1 MFRKADRLSCPRTLG
16 ARRRCTFWSSTFPF
30 LASTANTGCSLGLR
44 SPPSLF
50 SSPSAPAA
58 RIDFQSFDSC
68 AGSLI
73 LSDATRNL
81 AMRHRPNE
89 LAELAMKSVTIAA
102 IVLAC
107 AISAGEVANA
117 QSALPGQLQPCMA
130 RVVYSEELPFAPI
143 DSWLVKVTL
152 QVIPRSGAA
161 YFTTLQERMP
171 WQGPPPRRGQ
181 AYRVWCDPAN
191 PNHLQLASGAVGK
204 SAF

>member
-1 MFRKADRLSCPRTLG
+1 
-16 ARRRCTFWSSTFPF
+16 
-30 LASTANTGCSLGLR
+30 
-44 SPPSLF
+44 
-50 SSPSAPAA
+50 
-58 RIDFQSFDSC
+58 
-68 AGSLI
+68 
-73 LSDATRNL
+73 
-81 AMRHRPNE
+81 
-89 LAELAMKSVTIAA
+89 MKSVTIAA

-152 QVIPRSGAA
+152 QVIPRSGEA

-191 PNHLQLASGAVGK
+191 PDHLRFASGAIGK